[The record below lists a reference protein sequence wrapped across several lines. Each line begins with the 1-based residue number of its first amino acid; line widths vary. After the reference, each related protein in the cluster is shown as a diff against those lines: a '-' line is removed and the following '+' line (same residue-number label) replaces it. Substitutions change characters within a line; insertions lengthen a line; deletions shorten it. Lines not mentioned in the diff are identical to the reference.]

1 MTEGTSN
8 SLFTHNVPL
17 SFTITLVSSASMNV
31 FKDNTLANFK
41 NLLSEEI
48 NLQGEWRV
56 AVTEITF
63 PTQIN
68 NVTDNNIVYYKKDR
82 VIASMKV
89 EKDKISRPYL
99 GETAKITKGEY
110 TSIDQILD
118 EIRRKTEL
126 EKLDYVIDPIT
137 KHLSLWLHYWE
148 GITFSSPQIPS
159 LLGFKGV
166 RDGTGYHI
174 GYKQGSTKH
183 STFSTQDLIADYPV
197 DVCAGTQL
205 MFIYLD
211 IIHYQIVGDTKAP
224 LLRVIDTNRR
234 VKNGYACTIEPNHRK
249 VFSNLD
255 LKKLLVN
262 NISNI
267 SVNLRTETGGLVPFA
282 GEGKV
287 VLTLKFQKLSN

>member
-1 MTEGTSN
+1 
-8 SLFTHNVPL
+8 
-17 SFTITLVSSASMNV
+17 
-31 FKDNTLANFK
+31 
-41 NLLSEEI
+41 
-48 NLQGEWRV
+48 
-56 AVTEITF
+56 
-63 PTQIN
+63 
-68 NVTDNNIVYYKKDR
+68 
-82 VIASMKV
+82 MKV

-99 GETAKITKGEY
+99 GETAKLTKGEY

-211 IIHYQIVGDTKAP
+211 IIQYQIVGDTKAP

-255 LKKLLVN
+255 FKKLLVN

-282 GEGKV
+282 GRGK
-287 VLTLKFQKLSN
+287 LF

>member
-1 MTEGTSN
+1 
-8 SLFTHNVPL
+8 
-17 SFTITLVSSASMNV
+17 MNV

-41 NLLSEEI
+41 NLLNEEI

-118 EIRRKTEL
+118 EICRKTEL
-126 EKLDYVIDPIT
+126 EKLGYVIDPIT
-137 KHLSLWLHYWE
+137 KHLSL
-148 GITFSSPQIPS
+148 SPQIPS

-166 RDGTGYHI
+166 TDGTGYHI

-183 STFSTQDLIADYPV
+183 STFSTQDLLADYPV

-205 MFIYLD
+205 IFIYLD

-224 LLRVIDTNRR
+224 LLRVIDTIRR
-234 VKNGYACTIEPNHRK
+234 VKNGYACTIEPNHRN

-255 LKKLLVN
+255 FRIFLVN
-262 NISNI
+262 NISNF

-282 GEGKV
+282 GGGKV
-287 VLTLKFQKLSN
+287 FLKSSAIDQNGLILPQPSKPTTFLGAL

>member
-8 SLFTHNVPL
+8 SFFTHNVPP
-17 SFTITLVSSASMNV
+17 SFAITLVSSATMNV
-31 FKDNTLANFK
+31 FKENTLANFK
-41 NLLSEEI
+41 NLLGEKI
-48 NLQGEWRV
+48 FLQGEWRL

-68 NVTDNNIVYYKKDR
+68 NVTDNKIVHYKKDR

-99 GETAKITKGEY
+99 GKTAKITKGNY

-118 EIRRKTEL
+118 ETRRKTEL

-174 GYKQGSTKH
+174 GYKQ
-183 STFSTQDLIADYPV
+183 
-197 DVCAGTQL
+197 
-205 MFIYLD
+205 
-211 IIHYQIVGDTKAP
+211 
-224 LLRVIDTNRR
+224 
-234 VKNGYACTIEPNHRK
+234 
-249 VFSNLD
+249 
-255 LKKLLVN
+255 
-262 NISNI
+262 
-267 SVNLRTETGGLVPFA
+267 
-282 GEGKV
+282 
-287 VLTLKFQKLSN
+287 